1 MGNKAALLLMSHGD
15 FATEII
21 KSAELII
28 GKQDNYATLG
38 VHIDDQIDD
47 LKEQMFKK

>member
-1 MGNKAALLLMSHGD
+1 MKTLIKEEEIMENKAALLLMSHGD

-28 GKQDNYATLG
+28 GKQDNYAT
-38 VHIDDQIDD
+38 
-47 LKEQMFKK
+47 